1 MINSGLSSY
10 SLFIY
15 IFGVKAKKGLPN
27 SKLQRLN
34 AVFTFR
40 DFYSFVSY
48 IRVSDL
54 DYFFLF
60 FEGSNSI
67 LFHVDIQ
74 LSQHYLLTRLF
85 FLVCLGILVKNQW
98 TVNVRIYLWTLN
110 SISFTFHKTYPYV
123 NNTLSS
129 MLYCYCKIWSQ
140 EIQVLQL
147 YHLIQYFFG
156 CSTLLV
162 HPYEF

>member
-85 FLVCLGILVKNQW
+85 FLVCLGILVKNQ
-98 TVNVRIYLWTLN
+98 
-110 SISFTFHKTYPYV
+110 
-123 NNTLSS
+123 
-129 MLYCYCKIWSQ
+129 
-140 EIQVLQL
+140 
-147 YHLIQYFFG
+147 
-156 CSTLLV
+156 
-162 HPYEF
+162 